1 MDTQYLQKPEM
12 GNVMQRQELKN
23 SFINTLEKERTIRG
37 WTQWEMAEKLEMS
50 VPGYRKMVSGMTD
63 SIALYTAYRASIV
76 LNIPIPIL
84 YGSTEYRDQVLNK
97 IYNAPAATCNR
108 IEYYLDFDAEFRHA
122 QGKAADSGVWID
134 VITLSGYME
143 DGMCFDSANVEK
155 VEIPDRYEGR
165 VTKGI
170 RVTENSLLPVYAK
183 GDIILLE
190 ERMPRI
196 GDITVS
202 INMKT
207 KIVYIRKV
215 LMHEGRYELYPIHGR
230 GKSIYIEKKDRSD
243 WHELGRV
250 ISSIQ
255 DKNYY
260 KE

>member
-122 QGKAADSGVWID
+122 QGKAVDSGVWID

-215 LMHEGRYELYPIHGR
+215 LMHEGRY
-230 GKSIYIEKKDRSD
+230 
-243 WHELGRV
+243 
-250 ISSIQ
+250 
-255 DKNYY
+255 
-260 KE
+260 